1 MKVMK
6 VLTQNDIKIRFVVVL
21 LTMLFDDRFTKPIV
35 IFRGENAAYE
45 FIKAIIKEYKYC
57 KKVMNK
63 HFNKNLIMSEEEEHL
78 FQQSNSCW
86 ICKKLIDNDEEKVR
100 DHCHVTG

>member
-57 KKVMNK
+57 RKVINK
-63 HFNKNLIMSEEEEHL
+63 HFNKN
-78 FQQSNSCW
+78 
-86 ICKKLIDNDEEKVR
+86 
-100 DHCHVTG
+100 